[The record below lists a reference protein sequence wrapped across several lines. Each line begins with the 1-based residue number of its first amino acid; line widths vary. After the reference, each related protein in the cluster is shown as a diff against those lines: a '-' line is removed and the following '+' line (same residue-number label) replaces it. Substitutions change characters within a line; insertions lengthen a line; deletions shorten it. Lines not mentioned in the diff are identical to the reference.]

1 MGIRNP
7 GKPHDSSSIEKR
19 TEKIP
24 HPHAQTPDV
33 ATHPPIPVSHAR
45 PSPFSLVRV
54 VSHRQRPVMIHRVLL
69 LAVWLTMSVFAADSG
84 LLRVLL
90 IDGQNNHDW
99 RSSSPHLKKVLEA
112 SGRFA
117 VEVMTLPGKG
127 GDLAAVKPQLDGVAV
142 VLSNYNGE
150 LWPEAL
156 RSAFVD
162 FVRKGGGFVSVHAAN
177 NAFSQWPEYNEMIGV
192 GGWEGR
198 NEQSGPWLYW
208 EGKIVRDTS
217 PGPGGSHG
225 SQHAFLMTTREPK
238 HPIME
243 GLPPQWMH
251 AKDELYDRLRGP
263 AKNLTVLATAL
274 SDPKTHGTGKHEP
287 LLFTIAFGQG
297 RVFHTALGHN
307 NGPDLTSQKCV
318 GFITTLLRG
327 TEWAATGRV
336 TLPIPTDFP
345 TASDVHSR
353 E

>member
-1 MGIRNP
+1 
-7 GKPHDSSSIEKR
+7 
-19 TEKIP
+19 
-24 HPHAQTPDV
+24 
-33 ATHPPIPVSHAR
+33 
-45 PSPFSLVRV
+45 
-54 VSHRQRPVMIHRVLL
+54 MIQRVLL

-84 LLRVLL
+84 RLRVLL

-117 VEVMTLPGKG
+117 VEVVTLPSKG
-127 GDLAAVKPQLDGVAV
+127 GDMAAVKPKLDGVAV
-142 VLSNYNGE
+142 VLSNYNGD
-150 LWPEAL
+150 LWPEEL
-156 RSAFVD
+156 RTNLVAFV
-162 FVRKGGGFVSVHAAN
+162 RNGGGFVSVHAAN
-177 NAFSQWPEYNEMIGV
+177 NAFAKWPEYNEMIGV

-225 SQHAFLMTTREPK
+225 SQHAFQMTTREPK

-263 AKNLTVLATAL
+263 AKNLTVLATAF

-307 NGPDLTSQKCV
+307 NGPDLTARHRMGGHRPGHPAHPDQ
-318 GFITTLLRG
+318 
-327 TEWAATGRV
+327 
-336 TLPIPTDFP
+336 LPHGHRSPQPGVSISGAKFVPTNLSP
-345 TASDVHSR
+345 L
-353 E
+353 

>member
-1 MGIRNP
+1 M
-7 GKPHDSSSIEKR
+7 
-19 TEKIP
+19 
-24 HPHAQTPDV
+24 
-33 ATHPPIPVSHAR
+33 
-45 PSPFSLVRV
+45 F
-54 VSHRQRPVMIHRVLL
+54 HRVLL

-84 LLRVLL
+84 RLRVLL

-117 VEVMTLPGKG
+117 VEVVTLPGKG

-177 NAFSQWPEYNEMIGV
+177 NAFAQWPEYNEMIGV

-198 NEQSGPWLYW
+198 NEKSGPWLYW
-208 EGKIVRDTS
+208 EGKIVRAAS

-225 SQHAFLMTTREPK
+225 SQHAFQMTTREPK

-243 GLPPQWMH
+243 GLPQEWMH

-263 AKNLTVLATAL
+263 AKNLTVLATAF
-274 SDPKTHGTGKHEP
+274 SDPKTRGTGKHEP

-307 NGPDLTSQKCV
+307 NGSDLTSQKCV

-345 TASDVHSR
+345 TATEVRSR

>member
-1 MGIRNP
+1 
-7 GKPHDSSSIEKR
+7 
-19 TEKIP
+19 
-24 HPHAQTPDV
+24 
-33 ATHPPIPVSHAR
+33 
-45 PSPFSLVRV
+45 
-54 VSHRQRPVMIHRVLL
+54 
-69 LAVWLTMSVFAADSG
+69 
-84 LLRVLL
+84 
-90 IDGQNNHDW
+90 
-99 RSSSPHLKKVLEA
+99 
-112 SGRFA
+112 
-117 VEVMTLPGKG
+117 
-127 GDLAAVKPQLDGVAV
+127 
-142 VLSNYNGE
+142 
-150 LWPEAL
+150 
-156 RSAFVD
+156 
-162 FVRKGGGFVSVHAAN
+162 
-177 NAFSQWPEYNEMIGV
+177 MIGV

-225 SQHAFLMTTREPK
+225 SQHAFQMTTREPK

-243 GLPPQWMH
+243 GLPQEWMH

-263 AKNLTVLATAL
+263 AKNLTVLATAF
-274 SDPKTHGTGKHEP
+274 SDPKTRGTGKHEP